1 MPTVEMK
8 GAGFYSMLA
17 AVAELEGNDAHDRVV
32 AALPEPVGT
41 AFRNKSLTRVGWYP
55 VAHYGLLHD
64 AIQRILGGGENR
76 ARELGSK
83 STEIDTRGLLRYM
96 LAITTPGLLVRHA
109 NRVFGSYI
117 RGAEVSAEKRSA
129 AIYDVNFRNMH
140 DVSRFIL
147 AEWEGGISFL
157 LELAG
162 ATGVSVRRVSP
173 LADESGLVSM
183 VATWDT
189 DRD

>member
-1 MPTVEMK
+1 MTTVEMK
-8 GAGFYSMLA
+8 GAGFHSMMA
-17 AVAELEGNDAHDRVV
+17 AVAELEGKAAHDRVV
-32 AALPEPVGT
+32 EALPEPIGA
-41 AFRNKSLTRVGWYP
+41 AFRRAELTRVGWYP
-55 VAHYGLLHD
+55 IAQYGLLHD
-64 AIQRILGGGENR
+64 AIQRTVGGGENR
-76 ARELGSK
+76 ARELGRK

-129 AIYDVNFRNMH
+129 AIYDVNFRNMIG
-140 DVSRFIL
+140 VSRFIL

-173 LADESGLVSM
+173 LADERGLVSM

-189 DRD
+189 ER